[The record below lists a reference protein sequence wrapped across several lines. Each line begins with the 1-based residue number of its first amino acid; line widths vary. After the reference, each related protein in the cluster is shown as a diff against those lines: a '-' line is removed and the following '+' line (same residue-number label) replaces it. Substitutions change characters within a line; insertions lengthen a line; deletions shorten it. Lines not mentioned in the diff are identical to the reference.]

1 MFPAKAGIQDP
12 AVPAVPAIGYS
23 AHSEACE
30 HHVYGSIPAWLVE
43 GQCPITEEPAMTS
56 RSSSTNVPAAT
67 SSPRGHGR
75 RAVGAHSCGLRTNG
89 TITCWGYLVSRTA

>member
-1 MFPAKAGIQDP
+1 M
-12 AVPAVPAIGYS
+12 PAIGYS

-56 RSSSTNVPAAT
+56 RSSPHERARCHQQ
-67 SSPRGHGR
+67 PRGHGR
-75 RAVGAHSCGLRTNG
+75 RAVGAHSFGLRTNG
-89 TITCWGYLVSRTA
+89 TITCWGRVAFRTA